1 MKNNTTTFTPCL
13 KKKFSKNKEGIIN
26 IRVTENRKSKYFSIQ
41 ETINEDY
48 WNHKRCEVKAKHPQS
63 EMINIRINQKIE
75 ELKKVFLRTESIQE
89 LKLNDRHSFL
99 VFFRNQINHLISRKK
114 IGTSKNSQTCLKHIE
129 GFVKS
134 KGKVDLLFS
143 DIDIEFVTDFET
155 YILMDISNN

>member
-99 VFFRNQINHLISRKK
+99 VFFQKSNQSFDFKKENRN
-114 IGTSKNSQTCLKHIE
+114 
-129 GFVKS
+129 F
-134 KGKVDLLFS
+134 
-143 DIDIEFVTDFET
+143 
-155 YILMDISNN
+155 